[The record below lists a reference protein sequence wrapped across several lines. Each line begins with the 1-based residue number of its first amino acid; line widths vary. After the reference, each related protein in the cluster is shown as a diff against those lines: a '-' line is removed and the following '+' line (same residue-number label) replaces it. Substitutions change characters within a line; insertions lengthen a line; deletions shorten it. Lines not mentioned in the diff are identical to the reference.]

1 MRQLIIAIA
10 AGACLGLT
18 AADEGRDLKSLV
30 RPQTLSCELRDIRLT
45 RTIDKIGTATEGG
58 TVKTKGEGGKST
70 DDGGTKTV
78 KGTSSNDEKKSS
90 TIFDTRLGGRFNAEG
105 GAKFGFKPAYGS
117 IGGNITFEGV
127 RERHNE
133 IVRTDSSNSGTQQTS
148 THTSQRFSSYEQ
160 EQTIKDSYTFHLG
173 QYRLEFS
180 VILENRNARTDDALT
195 VDCSKMQPELRGPGL
210 TGGIR
215 APCIEQER
223 RTLDVGTN
231 SFGFVYK
238 INDKKR
244 FDELIHLGK
253 NGQLDQLSMSKTGAD
268 IPVMSSKSVENVLSK
283 QLLAEQRNPGTTVL
297 VELERFRRLPFWRVS
312 RQHTA
317 ESGHQGDFVTL
328 REALQG
334 IELSALDFSDSLP
347 KQMFVFSEDGSL
359 VEVRGNAVNGDAVI
373 KKDEHGNYH
382 VLALR
387 LKNDKTGKT
396 SLELPLA
403 DKLSRSISYYSEIAI
418 ISFTF
423 NEFVEWAVQFPSH
436 FAALRKEIENWLAY
450 GIDNKEAL
458 SEFRKQLEER
468 QHIEDI
474 KPLYEY
480 DHITKDDVDRFRER
494 AKAGVPEM
502 QFKFA
507 RCLSE
512 GWSVAKNEAEAVKWY
527 REAAKQ
533 GNADSQYYLG
543 CCYMHGIGV
552 VKKEMEAVKWYRM
565 AAEQGNADAIAI
577 TNLQAK
583 VADGKIEDAVKI
595 LSPKIKAKMS
605 RIDIDGMIFW
615 IEKLVTKLRGGD
627 TSLRVKIF
635 TPPDPKSAYKWVK
648 KNQDKLPKVL
658 INAVTGWF
666 VDWERDA
673 QRVVVAEE
681 YLNQTTLLDA
691 GAVQKELARFDE
703 LEKLV
708 DAFNSVVVFRRKSP
722 SEDRN
727 PYIAVEK
734 NISLIKKRLETNRT
748 HFLSYEVV
756 SPYLYEA
763 HCHLFV
769 GFSEGWQ
776 LSSFDKAYGN
786 DKVKEYRTRGFTLLN
801 MISDH
806 PKWRDLCTQDVR
818 EQFDEI
824 NDKYKEKE

>member
-1 MRQLIIAIA
+1 MIAIA
-10 AGACLGLT
+10 ALACLGLT

-30 RPQTLSCELRDIRLT
+30 RPQTLSFEVRDIRLT
-45 RTIDKIGTATEGG
+45 RAIDKIGTARDAENRG
-58 TVKTKGEGGKST
+58 TKST
-70 DDGGTKTV
+70 QDRRSDAESHETIIES
-78 KGTSSNDEKKSS
+78 SSNDEKKSS
-90 TIFDTRLGGRFNAEG
+90 TIFDTRLGGRFTAEG

-117 IGGNITFEGV
+117 IGGNISFEGV
-127 RERHNE
+127 REHHYE
-133 IVRTDSSNSGTQQTS
+133 TIRTDSNKSGTRMTS
-148 THTSQRFSSYEQ
+148 RRTDEKSKSYEQ
-160 EQTIKDSYTFHLG
+160 EHMVKDSYTFHLG

-180 VILENRNARTDDALT
+180 VILENRNTRTDDALT
-195 VDCSKMQPELRGPGL
+195 VDCSKMKPELRGQGL
-210 TGGIR
+210 TGAIHE
-215 APCIEQER
+215 PCCVEQER

-231 SFGFVYK
+231 SFGFVYE
-238 INDKKR
+238 INDEKR
-244 FDELIHLGK
+244 FDELIRLGK

-268 IPVMSSKSVENVLSK
+268 IPVTSSKSGENVLSK

-317 ESGHQGDFVTL
+317 RSGHQGDFVTL

-347 KQMFVFSEDGSL
+347 KQIFVFSEDRAL
-359 VEVRGNAVNGDAVI
+359 VGVRGNAADGDAAI

-423 NEFVEWAVQFPSH
+423 NEFVEWAVQFPNH

-450 GIDNKEAL
+450 GTDNKEAL

-468 QHIEDI
+468 RHIEDI

-480 DHITKDDVDRFRER
+480 DRITKNDVDRFRER

-543 CCYMHGIGV
+543 CCYMYGIGV

-577 TNLQAK
+577 TNLLTK
-583 VADGKIEDAVKI
+583 IDGGMIEDAVKI
-595 LSPKIKAKMS
+595 LFPKIKAKMS

-615 IEKLVTKLRGGD
+615 IEKLVEKLRGGD
-627 TSLRVKIF
+627 SYLEVKIF
-635 TPPDPKSAYKWVK
+635 TPPDPKSAYEWVK
-648 KNQDKLPKVL
+648 GNQDKLPKGL
-658 INAVTGWF
+658 INPVTGLV

-673 QRVVVAEE
+673 QRVVVAEI
-681 YLNQTTLLDA
+681 YLNTTTLLDA
-691 GAVQKELARFDE
+691 DAVQEELARFDE
-703 LEKLV
+703 MEKLV
-708 DAFNSVVVFRRKSP
+708 DAFNTVVVFRRKSP
-722 SEDRN
+722 SDDRN

-734 NISLIKKRLETNRT
+734 NISSIKERLKNNRT
-748 HFLSYEVV
+748 RFLSYEVV
-756 SPYLYEA
+756 SPCLYEA
-763 HCHLFV
+763 HCHLFA
-769 GFSEGWQ
+769 GFSEGWRV
-776 LSSFDKAYGN
+776 SSFDNAYGK
-786 DKVKEYRTRGFTLLN
+786 DKVKEYRTRGFKLLN

-806 PKWRDLCTQDVR
+806 REWLDLCTQDVR

-824 NDKYKEKE
+824 NYMYKEKE